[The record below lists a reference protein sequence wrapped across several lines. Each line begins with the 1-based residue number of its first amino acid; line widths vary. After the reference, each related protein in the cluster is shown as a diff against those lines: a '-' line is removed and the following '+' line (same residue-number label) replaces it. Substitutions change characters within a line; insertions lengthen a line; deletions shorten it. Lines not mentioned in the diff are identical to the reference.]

1 MDELAKNHEADM
13 SEKST
18 HIREY
23 AVKLDLQE
31 LQANDFKEKMLRFA
45 MNWTSFSQVS
55 AFLPF
60 CARAFLLSRP
70 VLA

>member
-23 AVKLDLQE
+23 AAKLDLQE
-31 LQANDFKEKMLRFA
+31 AQANDFKEKMLRFA
-45 MNWTSFSQVS
+45 MDWQSFSQVS
-55 AFLPF
+55 AFFPF
-60 CARAFLLSRP
+60 CALFFR
-70 VLA
+70 VLRFPA